1 MIRLRQVAL
10 VARDLAVVDELCE
23 LFGLTV
29 CFRDPGVGAFGLH
42 NALMVIGDQF
52 LEVVSPTQD
61 GTTAGRLLDK
71 RDGDGG
77 YMAIYE
83 VDDLDERLEHLR
95 THDVRIVWEADLP
108 TIRGRHLHPRDV
120 GGALVSIDEP
130 VPAGSWTWGGPDRTA
145 HPEAQVTSIAGVT
158 VGAQNPAAM
167 RARWHEL
174 GFDVSVR
181 FTVAGERG
189 EGIDGMDLVA
199 RDRSR
204 AGEQHSVCG
213 VTVTLV

>member
-1 MIRLRQVAL
+1 M
-10 VARDLAVVDELCE
+10 
-23 LFGLTV
+23 
-29 CFRDPGVGAFGLH
+29 
-42 NALMVIGDQF
+42 
-52 LEVVSPTQD
+52 
-61 GTTAGRLLDK
+61 
-71 RDGDGG
+71 
-77 YMAIYE
+77 
-83 VDDLDERLEHLR
+83 
-95 THDVRIVWEADLP
+95 
-108 TIRGRHLHPRDV
+108 PR
-120 GGALVSIDEP
+120 
-130 VPAGSWTWGGPDRTA
+130 
-145 HPEAQVTSIAGVT
+145 IAGVT

-213 VTVTLV
+213 VIVTLV